1 MLQSCKQKDG
11 TISSVKSGGCNTV
24 LAEDDERILAL
35 GLNGSELQVLKG
47 KQDSL
52 EDARVVISRSGI
64 TKSLDLSIK
73 AKGSSYVL
81 SDKTSSLEI
90 EIVAFKNKTTK
101 AFGREITT
109 LIPTQPYIKTIKY
122 DGQLIDKNAAKT
134 FSNQWFTDGF
144 DPKKWAEE
152 RVRDGFSETCSVPRN
167 YTPANLQPRWQNRAG
182 ICHAVATATV
192 GSMALQMS
200 SQIKKSYQIPP
211 GYIAMK
217 AWIKNLGSSKE
228 DAVARSVDYL
238 KALKQGLIRRGKDL
252 SSVEGKKYLRDN
264 LIKTS
269 RSLQS
274 GLAPDDI
281 ALLKNGETPLIKSE
295 LITKQDYKEIALL
308 TQEFADTQENLKC
321 LH

>member
-1 MLQSCKQKDG
+1 MQYGLMRTMKELRSD
-11 TISSVKSGGCNTV
+11 IVALSSSI
-24 LAEDDERILAL
+24 R
-35 GLNGSELQVLKG
+35 

-81 SDKTSSLEI
+81 SDKTSTLEI

-200 SQIKKSYQIPP
+200 SQIK
-211 GYIAMK
+211 
-217 AWIKNLGSSKE
+217 NLT
-228 DAVARSVDYL
+228 RYL
-238 KALKQGLIRRGKDL
+238 QDI
-252 SSVEGKKYLRDN
+252 
-264 LIKTS
+264 
-269 RSLQS
+269 SL
-274 GLAPDDI
+274 
-281 ALLKNGETPLIKSE
+281 
-295 LITKQDYKEIALL
+295 
-308 TQEFADTQENLKC
+308 
-321 LH
+321 

>member
-1 MLQSCKQKDG
+1 M
-11 TISSVKSGGCNTV
+11 
-24 LAEDDERILAL
+24 AL

-134 FSNQWFTDGF
+134 FLINGSLMASIPKVGRGTCKRWF
-144 DPKKWAEE
+144 
-152 RVRDGFSETCSVPRN
+152 
-167 YTPANLQPRWQNRAG
+167 
-182 ICHAVATATV
+182 
-192 GSMALQMS
+192 
-200 SQIKKSYQIPP
+200 
-211 GYIAMK
+211 
-217 AWIKNLGSSKE
+217 
-228 DAVARSVDYL
+228 
-238 KALKQGLIRRGKDL
+238 
-252 SSVEGKKYLRDN
+252 
-264 LIKTS
+264 
-269 RSLQS
+269 
-274 GLAPDDI
+274 
-281 ALLKNGETPLIKSE
+281 
-295 LITKQDYKEIALL
+295 
-308 TQEFADTQENLKC
+308 
-321 LH
+321 